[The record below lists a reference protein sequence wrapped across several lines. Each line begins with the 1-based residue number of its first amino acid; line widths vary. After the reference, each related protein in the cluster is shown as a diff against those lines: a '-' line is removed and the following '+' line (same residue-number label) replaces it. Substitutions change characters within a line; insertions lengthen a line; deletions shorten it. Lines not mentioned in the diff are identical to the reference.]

1 MILLDD
7 IAQINVGVVLSRKAA
22 KYESEKTIKYP
33 LFNLKIYEQR
43 NNGEK
48 LKYEEINSNEDL
60 SLYMIKKGDLIFRLA
75 FPLKVIIADSDLE
88 GKIISNQYVII
99 RVNNKKY
106 NAVFLQCFLQSEEMQ
121 RQLEKY
127 LVGIAIRTIPV
138 NKIREIHLPEIN
150 YDKQLKLAK
159 IYEDWNRQKKLY
171 ENLINYKEKY
181 YSTLISNMIQFN
193 KKEENKNERK
203 TNTR

>member
-7 IAQINVGVVLSRKAA
+7 IAQINVGVVLARKTA

-43 NNGEK
+43 NSGEN
-48 LKYEEINSNEDL
+48 LKYEEIVSKEDL
-60 SLYMIKKGDLIFRLA
+60 SSYMIKKGDLIFRLA
-75 FPLKVIIADSDLE
+75 FPLKVIIADDDLV

-106 NAVFLQCFLQSEEMQ
+106 NPVFLQCFLQGENMQ

-138 NKIREIHLPEIN
+138 NKIRKIHLPKIT
-150 YDKQLKLAK
+150 YDKQMQLAK
-159 IYEDWNRQKKLY
+159 IYEDWNRQKVLY
-171 ENLINYKEKY
+171 ERLIKDKEKY
-181 YSTLISNMIQFN
+181 YNTLISNVIKSN
-193 KKEENKNERK
+193 KEKGE
-203 TNTR
+203 

>member
-7 IAQINVGVVLSRKAA
+7 IAQINVGVVLARKTA

-43 NNGEK
+43 NSGEN
-48 LKYEEINSNEDL
+48 LKYEEIVSKEDL
-60 SLYMIKKGDLIFRLA
+60 SSYMIKKGDLIFRLA
-75 FPLKVIIADSDLE
+75 FPLKVIFADDDLV

-106 NAVFLQCFLQSEEMQ
+106 NPVFLQCFLQGENMQ

-138 NKIREIHLPEIN
+138 NKIREIHLPKIT
-150 YDKQLKLAK
+150 YDKQMQLAK
-159 IYEDWNRQKKLY
+159 IYEDWNRQKVLY
-171 ENLINYKEKY
+171 ERLIKDKEKY
-181 YSTLISNMIQFN
+181 YNTLISNVIKSN
-193 KKEENKNERK
+193 KEKGE
-203 TNTR
+203 

>member
-7 IAQINVGVVLSRKAA
+7 IAQINVGVVLARKTA
-22 KYESEKTIKYP
+22 KYKSEKTIKYP

-43 NNGEK
+43 NNGED
-48 LKYEEINSNEDL
+48 LKYEEINSEENL
-60 SLYMIKKGDLIFRLA
+60 SSYMIKKGDLIFRLA
-75 FPLKVIIADSDLE
+75 FPLKVIIADDDLV

-106 NAVFLQCFLQSEEMQ
+106 NPVFLQCFLQSEDMQ

-138 NKIREIHLPEIN
+138 SKIREIHLPEID
-150 YDKQLKLAK
+150 YDKQIKIAK
-159 IYEDWNRQKKLY
+159 VYEDWNRQKILY
-171 ENLINYKEKY
+171 ERLIDDKEKY
-181 YSTLISNMIQFN
+181 YNILISDLIKSN
-193 KKEENKNERK
+193 KEKGE
-203 TNTR
+203 

>member
-22 KYESEKTIKYP
+22 KYESEKTTKYP
-33 LFNLKIYEQR
+33 LFNLKIYEHR

-48 LKYEEINSNEDL
+48 LKYEEINSEEDL
-60 SLYMIKKGDLIFRLA
+60 SLYMVKKGDLIFRLA

-106 NAVFLQCFLQSEEMQ
+106 NAAFLQCFLQSEEMQ

-138 NKIREIHLPEIN
+138 NKIREIHLPEID

-159 IYEDWNRQKKLY
+159 IYQDWNLQKKLY

-181 YSTLISNMIQFN
+181 YSTLISNMIKSN
-193 KKEENKNERK
+193 KKRGE
-203 TNTR
+203 

>member
-7 IAQINVGVVLSRKAA
+7 IAQINVGVVLARKTA

-43 NNGEK
+43 NSGEN
-48 LKYEEINSNEDL
+48 LKYEEIVSKEDL
-60 SLYMIKKGDLIFRLA
+60 SSYMIKKGDLIFRLA
-75 FPLKVIIADSDLE
+75 FPLKVIIADDDLV

-106 NAVFLQCFLQSEEMQ
+106 NPVFLQCFLQGENMQ

-138 NKIREIHLPEIN
+138 NKIREIHLPKIT
-150 YDKQLKLAK
+150 YDKQMQLAK
-159 IYEDWNRQKKLY
+159 IYEDWNRQKVLY
-171 ENLINYKEKY
+171 ERLIKDKEKY
-181 YSTLISNMIQFN
+181 YNTLISNVIKSN
-193 KKEENKNERK
+193 KEKGE
-203 TNTR
+203 

>member
-7 IAQINVGVVLSRKAA
+7 IAQINVGVVLARKTA

-43 NNGEK
+43 NSGES
-48 LKYEEINSNEDL
+48 LKYEEIVSKEDL
-60 SLYMIKKGDLIFRLA
+60 SSYMIKKGDLIFRLA
-75 FPLKVIIADSDLE
+75 FPLKVIIADDDLV

-106 NAVFLQCFLQSEEMQ
+106 NPVFLQCFLQGENMQ

-138 NKIREIHLPEIN
+138 NKIREIHLPKIT
-150 YDKQLKLAK
+150 YDKQMQLAK
-159 IYEDWNRQKKLY
+159 IYEDWNRQKVLY
-171 ENLINYKEKY
+171 ERLIKDKEKY
-181 YSTLISNMIQFN
+181 YNTLISNVIKSN
-193 KKEENKNERK
+193 KEKGE
-203 TNTR
+203 

>member
-7 IAQINVGVVLSRKAA
+7 IAQINVGVVLARKTA

-43 NNGEK
+43 NSGKN
-48 LKYEEINSNEDL
+48 LKYEEIVSKEDL
-60 SLYMIKKGDLIFRLA
+60 SSYMIKKGDLIFRLA
-75 FPLKVIIADSDLE
+75 FPLKVIIADDDLV

-106 NAVFLQCFLQSEEMQ
+106 NPVFLQCFLQGENMQ

-138 NKIREIHLPEIN
+138 NKIREIHLPKIT
-150 YDKQLKLAK
+150 YDKQMQLAK
-159 IYEDWNRQKKLY
+159 IYEDWNRQKVLY
-171 ENLINYKEKY
+171 ERLIKDKEKY
-181 YSTLISNMIQFN
+181 YNTLISNVIKSN
-193 KKEENKNERK
+193 KEKGE
-203 TNTR
+203 